1 MIEKYALK
9 QNISLT
15 IIENTDYFILLR
27 IEIDVKNLQSLN
39 GLHKIVRISPFG
51 KGDKVHTSLAKVKVF
66 GPKPTYK
73 IHIEEKDLRMDFFKS
88 TGPGGQHKNKT
99 LSAVRIVH
107 IPTGIMVT
115 SSAERSQNDN
125 KKYAYEQLYC
135 KLSEIME
142 ANNKQQ
148 FIKERKEDLQNETI
162 VASYY
167 LNHQL
172 AVHEIEQKK
181 TKNVKDLM
189 NGNLQLIFQM

>member
-27 IEIDVKNLQSLN
+27 IEIDVKKLQSLN
-39 GLHKIVRISPFG
+39 GLHKIVRVSPFG

-66 GPKPTYK
+66 GPKPKYQ
-73 IHIEEKDLRMDFFKS
+73 IHVEEKDLRMDFFKS

-189 NGNLQLIFQM
+189 NGHLQLIFQM